1 MTNQTQAS
9 RFFPLLLILFAASGC
24 SGLIYEIVWFHLLAL
39 AIGSTAVSM
48 GILLATFMGGLCIG
62 SVGLSRLRL
71 TGRHPLQVYA
81 FLELGIAFFGI
92 LVLLLIPFVDRIYI
106 AGVGHGM

>member
-39 AIGSTAVSM
+39 AIGSTSVSM
-48 GILLATFMGGLCIG
+48 GILLRDLHG
-62 SVGLSRLRL
+62 RL
-71 TGRHPLQVYA
+71 VY
-81 FLELGIAFFGI
+81 
-92 LVLLLIPFVDRIYI
+92 RQR
-106 AGVGHGM
+106 